1 MKAGKQMLGTIVNA
15 ATIIIGAGIGLL
27 LKKGIKHSMQATIM
41 DGLGLAVIIIGI
53 TGAIKSENI
62 ILVIVS
68 LVLGS
73 MLGEAIDIED
83 KLEKLG
89 QFVQNKMNSNDQ
101 NLAKGFV
108 TASLVYCVGAMA
120 IVGSL
125 EAGIQGNY
133 ETLFAKSMLDGI
145 SAIIF
150 ASTLGIGVAFSSVPV
165 FLYQGSITLLANV
178 VKDVFTAPLVTEL
191 SAIGGVLIIAIG
203 INLLGLKKIKVGNM
217 LPAILVPI
225 IYFLIKGFF

>member
-15 ATIIIGAGIGLL
+15 VTIIIGAAIGLL

>member
-89 QFVQNKMNSNDQ
+89 QFVQNRMNSNDQ